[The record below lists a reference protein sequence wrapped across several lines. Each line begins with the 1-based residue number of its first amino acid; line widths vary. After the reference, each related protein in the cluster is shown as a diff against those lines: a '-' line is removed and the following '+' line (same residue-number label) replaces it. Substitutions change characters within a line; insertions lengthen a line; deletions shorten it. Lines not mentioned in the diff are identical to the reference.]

1 MAGSDMRR
9 SLELLLLSTL
19 ARGSASGYGLAT
31 RTGSEEPA
39 VYEALRRLERDRLVR
54 RTARQR
60 QVYRLTRRGKRLRDG
75 ELREWR
81 LLARAVAAANAA

>member
-1 MAGSDMRR
+1 MRG
-9 SLELLLLSTL
+9 SLELLLLATL

-31 RTGSEEPA
+31 RTRSEEPA

-60 QVYRLTRRGKRLRDG
+60 QVYRLTRRGKHLLDG